1 MSVYES
7 KSNKKAQL
15 FQFSLSFIFIFIT
28 AIAIVPILHIV
39 AISLSSKQSILSGDV
54 TILPVQFNTEAYARV
69 FGNINFMSSFLF
81 SILLTLA
88 FTALAMFLT
97 ILAAYPLS
105 KSNLRGKGMIMTL
118 FIITMYFD
126 PGIVPNY
133 LNIRNLRL
141 IDTIWALLLPG
152 ALSAYNLIILKSF
165 FSGIDASLYEAA
177 YIDGCSDFKALYK
190 ISIPLAVPAIATL
203 SLFYAVSRWNGVSD
217 VLYYI
222 NNSSLF
228 TVQLKLKQMI
238 DSIVISQQE
247 GSVAATNLVA
257 ENIKSASIV
266 FSMIPMLIAYPFIQ
280 KYFTKGIMLGSVKG

>member
-7 KSNKKAQL
+7 KSNKKSQF
-15 FQFSLSFIFIFIT
+15 FQFLLSLIFILIT
-28 AIAIVPILHIV
+28 LIALIPILHVV
-39 AISLSSKQSILSGDV
+39 AISLSSKQSILSGAI
-54 TILPVQFNTEAYARV
+54 TIFPVGFNTEAYTKV
-69 FGNINFMSSFLF
+69 LNNMNFMSSFVF
-81 SILLTLA
+81 TIVLTLI
-88 FTALAMFLT
+88 FTSLSMFLT

-105 KSNLRGKGMIMTL
+105 KSGLKGKFAIMAL
-118 FIITMYFD
+118 FVITMYFD

-133 LNIRNLRL
+133 LNIKNLGL
-141 IDTIWALLLPG
+141 INTVWSLLLPG

-165 FSGIDASLYEAA
+165 FSGIDNSLYEAA
-177 YIDGCSDFKALYK
+177 YIDGCTEFKALFK
-190 ISIPLAVPAIATL
+190 IAIPLAVPAVATL

-217 VLYYI
+217 VLYYV
-222 NNSSLF
+222 NDSNLF

-238 DSIVISQQE
+238 DAISISQQE
-247 GSVAATNLVA
+247 GTGIATNLVA